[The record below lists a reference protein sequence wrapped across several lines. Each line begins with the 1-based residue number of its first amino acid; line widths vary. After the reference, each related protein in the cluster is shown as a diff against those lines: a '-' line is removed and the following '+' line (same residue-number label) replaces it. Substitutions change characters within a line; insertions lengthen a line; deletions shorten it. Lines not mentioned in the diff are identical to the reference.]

1 MNPPAV
7 LVPVKSTGTKSRLSQ
22 VLSEKERREFV
33 ALVLLELLGQLRK
46 ASLISKSR
54 VISSDGR
61 ILGLASSEGALAI
74 RETSDAGVNEAVL
87 KGVKSSNESATFLV
101 LPADLPLITSSHIR
115 HLLRM
120 GSAGHSVVLAPSLG
134 FNGTNALIF
143 SPRDG
148 LELSYDR
155 DSFWNHLRSAARCG
169 ISTGV
174 CSTKEVMF
182 DVDTPS
188 DLRALASMK
197 STRPP
202 VAFARRALH

>member
-7 LVPVKSTGTKSRLSQ
+7 LVPVKSTGAKSRLSQ

-33 ALVLLELLGQLRK
+33 VLLLLELLAELRK
-46 ASLISKSR
+46 AALIGNSR

-61 ILGLASSEGALAI
+61 ILGLAASKGALPV
-74 RETSDAGVNEAVL
+74 RETADAGVNEAVL
-87 KGVKSSNESATFLV
+87 EGIKSAEEAAAFLV
-101 LPADLPLITSSHIR
+101 LPADLPLITSSHIL

-120 GSAGHSVVLAPSLG
+120 GSSGLSVVLAPSLG
-134 FNGTNALIF
+134 FNGTNALVF

-202 VAFARRALH
+202 VVFARRVLH